1 MEKTKGLEFDVEGF
15 SIIELEERQ
24 EMSAASLDA
33 DTTPGDR
40 ECCCCRCGSAEK

>member
-24 EMSAASLDA
+24 EMSAALNNLLNY
-33 DTTPGDR
+33 R
-40 ECCCCRCGSAEK
+40 IIH